1 MRLSSILLT
10 LPLAAATIQ
19 DIIQARDDEN
29 AGDAPSPV
37 VKRFIVEAEPGTPL
51 ADLSRKIEAN
61 GIKVLKTFD
70 SDVFAGLSVE
80 TEHDNV
86 DTLQEVTEVA
96 RAWPVNRFK
105 LAAVDVSTLSHDAM
119 AGNWSVHQATGV
131 DKLHEAG
138 LFGKGVK
145 IGVIDSGIDYS
156 HTALGGGIG
165 PGFKVIG
172 GYDLVGQNYNGKNT
186 KVPDDDPMDTIG
198 HGTHVAGIIAAKSE
212 HNVGVAP
219 EATLLAFKV
228 FGAVDGT
235 DEDSLV
241 DATLMAYEA
250 GVDII
255 TASVARAAGFS
266 DGPWASICS
275 RIVDKGVVV
284 TVAAGNDGE
293 DGPFYASSGSS
304 GNNVL
309 AIASVETGVVP
320 ARPWKAKFSLDGKS
334 DNVQLGYIPSVNR
347 PLWNITGLPLV
358 AITLDASVADDACK
372 LPADT
377 RDLSG
382 SVVLVR
388 KGTCNLYDKQDN
400 LERFGARWILLYNN
414 DDRPFST
421 VMTSTR
427 KSQMVMIDAKTGA
440 TIIDAIKA
448 GASVTVDFTVPRDDS
463 WRVSFNDVARGIP
476 SYTTSWGATNE
487 LQIKPDVAGPGG
499 KIWSTAPGNKF
510 AQMSGTSMA
519 TPYIAGVAA
528 LYISKFGGRSVHG
541 SGFAK
546 QLGDRIIA
554 SGTSVPW
561 QIFEAVGL
569 PKDFGFLAPVAQV
582 GSGFINATKVLEYQ
596 TTLSFEK
603 FNLNDTNNFER
614 YHKVDITNKGDK
626 DVTYTFRLEPAGGF
640 NAQGRTPGLLGDI
653 LDTRPSS
660 MVPRV
665 TFPSGTFRVRA
676 GETKT
681 AQFNFMY
688 PEVAD
693 QSLLPIYSGKVIIE
707 GSNGESL
714 GIPYLGAAFDL
725 KKSLRRNLFPA
736 SYPYTR
742 SGPKAEGID
751 TYHSFAF
758 NTSRA
763 AQDFPKVYAQFRWG
777 VKELRWDIYETNYQE
792 KNWKYP
798 PVVGQNGYIGSAT
811 FSPYASSF
819 SNFDPATMDKNRV
832 LPFPVGDIERTTSW
846 DEVTERF
853 WWLGKLANGTDIAPG
868 NYTMRFAARFP
879 FSNPEHSDNWHIWD
893 TPKIQV

>member
-1 MRLSSILLT
+1 MRLPSLLLA

-19 DIIQARDDEN
+19 EIIQARDDEN
-29 AGDAPSPV
+29 AGGAPSPV
-37 VKRFIVEAEPGTPL
+37 IKKFIVEAEPGISL

-70 SDVFAGLSVE
+70 SDVFAGLSIE

-86 DTLQEVTEVA
+86 DSLQEVTEVA

-105 LAAVDVSTLSHDAM
+105 LAAVNLSTFSHDAM

-145 IGVIDSGIDYS
+145 IGVIDSGIDYN

-172 GYDLVGQNYNGKNT
+172 GYDLVGQNYNGKNA

-228 FGAVDGT
+228 FGAVDGLMRTHWLMQHSWRMRLVSTSLQQVWPVQRAFLTVHGPQSARELLTRALSLPLRPETTEKT
-235 DEDSLV
+235 DLFMQAAAALETTYWLSLQ
-241 DATLMAYEA
+241 
-250 GVDII
+250 
-255 TASVARAAGFS
+255 S
-266 DGPWASICS
+266 
-275 RIVDKGVVV
+275 K
-284 TVAAGNDGE
+284 
-293 DGPFYASSGSS
+293 
-304 GNNVL
+304 
-309 AIASVETGVVP
+309 
-320 ARPWKAKFSLDGKS
+320 
-334 DNVQLGYIPSVNR
+334 QLGYIPSVNR
-347 PLWNITGLPLV
+347 PLWNITGLPIV
-358 AITLDASVADDACK
+358 AITLNASVADDACK

-382 SVVLVR
+382 AVVLIR

-448 GASVTVDFTVPRDDS
+448 GANVTVDFTVPKDDS
-463 WRVSFNDVARGIP
+463 WRVGFNDVARGIP

-499 KIWSTAPGNKF
+499 KIWSTAPGHKF

-596 TTLSFEK
+596 TTLSFER

-660 MVPRV
+660 VVPRV

-688 PEVAD
+688 PDVAD
-693 QSLLPIYSGKVIIE
+693 PSLLPVYSGKVIIE
-707 GSNGESL
+707 GSNGENL

-736 SYPYTR
+736 SYP
-742 SGPKAEGID
+742 
-751 TYHSFAF
+751 FAF

-763 AQDFPKVYAQFRWG
+763 AQDFPKVYARFRWG

-846 DEVTERF
+846 DEATERF

-868 NYTMRFAARFP
+868 NYTMRFAARLP
-879 FSNPEHSDNWHIWD
+879 FSNPDHSDNWQIWD
-893 TPKIQV
+893 TPKIQVRPLQ

>member
-1 MRLSSILLT
+1 MRLPSLLLA
-10 LPLAAATIQ
+10 LPLAGATVSGISQ
-19 DIIQARDDEN
+19 PRTDEADSSPLPVMKKFII
-29 AGDAPSPV
+29 
-37 VKRFIVEAEPGTPL
+37 EAESGVSLTEL
-51 ADLSRKIEAN
+51 TRKVEAN
-61 GIKVLKTFD
+61 GVKVSKTFD
-70 SDVFAGLSVE
+70 SDVFSGLSVE
-80 TEHDNV
+80 SDHDNV
-86 DTLQEVTEVA
+86 DSLQEVVEVA

-105 LAAVDVSTLSHDAM
+105 LAAVDAASFSEEAM
-119 AGNWSVHQATGV
+119 AGNWSIHQTTGV
-131 DKLHEAG
+131 DRLHAAG
-138 LFGKGVK
+138 IFGKGVK
-145 IGVIDSGIDYS
+145 IGVIDSGIDYN
-156 HTALGGGIG
+156 HAALGGGFG
-165 PGFKVIG
+165 PGFKVVG
-172 GYDLVGQNYNGKNT
+172 GYDLVGQNYDGSND
-186 KVPDDDPMDTIG
+186 KVPDNDPMDTIG
-198 HGTHVAGIIAAKSE
+198 HGTHVAGIIAAKSN

-255 TASVARAAGFS
+255 TASVARASGFS

-293 DGPFYASSGSS
+293 EGPFYASSGSS

-309 AIASVETGVVP
+309 AVASVETGVVP
-320 ARPWKAKFSLDGKS
+320 ARPWHATFSLNGKS
-334 DNVQLGYIPSVNR
+334 NTTQLGYIPSANR
-347 PLWNITGLPLV
+347 PLWNITGFPIIP
-358 AITLDASVADDACK
+358 ITLDASITNDACQ

-377 RDLSG
+377 PDLSNA
-382 SVVLVR
+382 VVLVR
-388 KGTCNLYDKQDN
+388 KGTCNVYVKQDN
-400 LERFGARWILLYNN
+400 VEKFGARWILLYNN

-421 VMTSTR
+421 VMNSVR

-440 TIIDAIKA
+440 NIIDAVKA
-448 GASVTVDFTVPRDDS
+448 GVNVTVDFTVPQES
-463 WRVSFNDVARGIP
+463 NWRVGFEDVARGIP

-499 KIWSTAPGNKF
+499 KIWSTAIGNTF

-528 LYISKFGGRSVHG
+528 LYIGKFGGRAVHG
-541 SGFAK
+541 VGFAK

-561 QIFEAVGL
+561 QVLEAVGL

-596 TTLSFEK
+596 TSLSFER
-603 FNLNDTNNFER
+603 FNLNDTNNFRR
-614 YHKVDITNKGDK
+614 YQKVDITNNGDK
-626 DVTYTFRLEPAGGF
+626 DVTYTFGLEPAGGF
-640 NAQGRTPGLLGDI
+640 NAQGRTPSVLGDI
-653 LDTRPSS
+653 LDIRPSS

-693 QSLLPIYSGKVIIE
+693 TSLLPIYSGKVTIQ
-707 GSNGESL
+707 GSNGEKL
-714 GIPYLGAAFDL
+714 GVPYLGAAFDL
-725 KKSLRRNLFPA
+725 KKSLRRNMFP
-736 SYPYTR
+736 SQYPYTR
-742 SGPKAEGID
+742 SGPKGEGID
-751 TYHSFAF
+751 KYHSFAF

-777 VKELRWDIYETNYQE
+777 VKELRWDIYETSYQE

-798 PVVGQNGYIGSAT
+798 PVVGENSYVGSAT
-811 FSPYASSF
+811 FSPYASSY
-819 SNFDPATMDKNRV
+819 SNFDPSTMDKNRV

-846 DEVTERF
+846 NEKSDRF

-868 NYTMRFAARFP
+868 NYT
-879 FSNPEHSDNWHIWD
+879 
-893 TPKIQV
+893 